1 LIEQSVK
8 QQFQVPLGSRCGTR
22 ARGGC
27 GQQSLSFQDDL
38 SFKLILFEL
47 LGKYLTNLKTQVSAP
62 AFKVNLDV
70 SSRRSKNDET
80 DPSYQIIE
88 SIQRTLPS
96 QCDFN
101 QIIEFQLKLAIK

>member
-1 LIEQSVK
+1 MIEQSVK

-47 LGKYLTNLKTQVSAP
+47 LGKYLTIPQNTSVSSS
-62 AFKVNLDV
+62 FQSQSSDV

-88 SIQRTLPS
+88 SISTDIAIPMRLPIIIKS
-96 QCDFN
+96 LNFN
-101 QIIEFQLKLAIK
+101 